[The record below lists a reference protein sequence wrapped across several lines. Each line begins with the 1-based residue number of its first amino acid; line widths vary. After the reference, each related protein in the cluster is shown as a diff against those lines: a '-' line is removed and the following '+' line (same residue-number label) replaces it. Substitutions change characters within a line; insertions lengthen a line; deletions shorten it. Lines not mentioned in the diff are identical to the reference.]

1 MNAQRWLT
9 ENVKVVDVD
18 IMALQKLSIGACAES
33 TDWKLL
39 TSGISMS
46 PEKFET
52 P

>member
-1 MNAQRWLT
+1 MNAQHWLR
-9 ENVKVVDVD
+9 ENVKVD
-18 IMALQKLSIGACAES
+18 IMTLQKLSIGACAES

>member
-1 MNAQRWLT
+1 MNAQLWLR
-9 ENVKVVDVD
+9 ENVKVD
-18 IMALQKLSIGACAES
+18 IMTLQKLSIGACAES